1 MVDWDVMNRAKQIIS
16 VLPEQYFWAVRWC
29 KLGSDHGGRG
39 GGGGGVADKG
49 WGGGRGHRE
58 NCFMAFNY
66 CKNLN
71 NMSSKCI
78 TDLNH

>member
-1 MVDWDVMNRAKQIIS
+1 MQCMAD
-16 VLPEQYFWAVRWC
+16 E
-29 KLGSDHGGRG
+29 GGGWRTRVG
-39 GGGGGVADKG
+39 GGGGG
-49 WGGGRGHRE
+49 GGGHRE

>member
-1 MVDWDVMNRAKQIIS
+1 MQCMAD
-16 VLPEQYFWAVRWC
+16 E
-29 KLGSDHGGRG
+29 
-39 GGGGGVADKG
+39 GGVADKG
-49 WGGGRGHRE
+49 SGGRGVWGHRE

>member
-1 MVDWDVMNRAKQIIS
+1 MQCMAD
-16 VLPEQYFWAVRWC
+16 E
-29 KLGSDHGGRG
+29 G
-39 GGGGGVADKG
+39 GGGGRQG
-49 WGGGRGHRE
+49 WGGGGRRRGHRE
-58 NCFMAFNY
+58 KCFMAFNY

>member
-1 MVDWDVMNRAKQIIS
+1 MQCMAD
-16 VLPEQYFWAVRWC
+16 E
-29 KLGSDHGGRG
+29 G
-39 GGGGGVADKG
+39 GGGGGG
-49 WGGGRGHRE
+49 GGGGQGLGGRGHRE

>member
-1 MVDWDVMNRAKQIIS
+1 MQCMAD
-16 VLPEQYFWAVRWC
+16 E
-29 KLGSDHGGRG
+29 G
-39 GGGGGVADKG
+39 GGGGGGGQG
-49 WGGGRGHRE
+49 WGGGGGGGRRRGHRE

>member
-1 MVDWDVMNRAKQIIS
+1 MITAD
-16 VLPEQYFWAVRWC
+16 AV
-29 KLGSDHGGRG
+29 HGGRG
-39 GGGGGVADKG
+39 AGGGGQGLG
-49 WGGGRGHRE
+49 GGGGRGHRE

>member
-1 MVDWDVMNRAKQIIS
+1 MQCMAD
-16 VLPEQYFWAVRWC
+16 E
-29 KLGSDHGGRG
+29 G
-39 GGGGGVADKG
+39 GGGGGQGLVG
-49 WGGGRGHRE
+49 GGGRGHRE
-58 NCFMAFNY
+58 NGFMAFNY

>member
-1 MVDWDVMNRAKQIIS
+1 MQCMADER
-16 VLPEQYFWAVRWC
+16 
-29 KLGSDHGGRG
+29 GGGWQTRVG
-39 GGGGGVADKG
+39 GGGGGGA
-49 WGGGRGHRE
+49 GRGHRE